1 MSINRTAEYVVLWKS
16 HKRAEWAAVGL
27 DNQAAALRQQLA
39 RNDANALLSSPPA
52 ASTGEYLSTE
62 KATETATG
70 TTTETATGTTTET
83 AAETTM
89 KMAAKVATNIGAVA
103 VAQRVAP
110 DLAAP
115 SVDVLAEIS
124 DELEFLENES
134 RHMWQLSAEI
144 GAELAQTEALLTFA
158 QRQKA
163 EQMLKQ
169 WEESGAGL

>member
-62 KATETATG
+62 KATEKA
-70 TTTETATGTTTET
+70 TETATGTTTET

>member
-39 RNDANALLSSPPA
+39 RNDANALLSSTPA
-52 ASTGEYLSTE
+52 ASTGEYLSTG
-62 KATETATG
+62 TA
-70 TTTETATGTTTET
+70 TET
-83 AAETTM
+83 AAETTT
-89 KMAAKVATNIGAVA
+89 KMAAKVGAVA
-103 VAQRVAP
+103 VAQRAEL

-124 DELEFLENES
+124 DELKFLENES
-134 RHMWQLSAEI
+134 RRMWQLSAEI

>member
-62 KATETATG
+62 TA
-70 TTTETATGTTTET
+70 TETATGTTTET

>member
-1 MSINRTAEYVVLWKS
+1 
-16 HKRAEWAAVGL
+16 L

-62 KATETATG
+62 K
-70 TTTETATGTTTET
+70 ATGTTTET

>member
-1 MSINRTAEYVVLWKS
+1 
-16 HKRAEWAAVGL
+16 
-27 DNQAAALRQQLA
+27 
-39 RNDANALLSSPPA
+39 
-52 ASTGEYLSTE
+52 
-62 KATETATG
+62 
-70 TTTETATGTTTET
+70 
-83 AAETTM
+83 M

-124 DELEFLENES
+124 DELKFLENES
-134 RHMWQLSAEI
+134 RRMWQLSAEI
-144 GAELAQTEALLTFA
+144 GAELARTEALLTFA

>member
-27 DNQAAALRQQLA
+27 DNQAAARRQQLA
-39 RNDANALLSSPPA
+39 RNDANALLSSTPA
-52 ASTGEYLSTE
+52 ASTGEYLSTG
-62 KATETATG
+62 TATPAASTG
-70 TTTETATGTTTET
+70 EYLLTGTATET
-83 AAETTM
+83 AAETTT
-89 KMAAKVATNIGAVA
+89 KMAAKVGAVA
-103 VAQRVAP
+103 VAQRAEL

-124 DELEFLENES
+124 DELKFLENES
-134 RHMWQLSAEI
+134 RRMWQLSAEI

>member
-62 KATETATG
+62 
-70 TTTETATGTTTET
+70 T
-83 AAETTM
+83 AAETTT
-89 KMAAKVATNIGAVA
+89 KMAAKVGAVA
-103 VAQRVAP
+103 VAQRAEL

-124 DELEFLENES
+124 DELKFLENES
-134 RHMWQLSAEI
+134 RRMWQLSAEI

>member
-62 KATETATG
+62 KS
-70 TTTETATGTTTET
+70 TGTTTET

>member
-52 ASTGEYLSTE
+52 ASTGEYLSTG
-62 KATETATG
+62 TA
-70 TTTETATGTTTET
+70 TET
-83 AAETTM
+83 AAETTT
-89 KMAAKVATNIGAVA
+89 KMAAKVGAVA
-103 VAQRVAP
+103 VAQRAEL

-124 DELEFLENES
+124 DELKFLENES
-134 RHMWQLSAEI
+134 RRMWQLSAEI

>member
-1 MSINRTAEYVVLWKS
+1 
-16 HKRAEWAAVGL
+16 L

-62 KATETATG
+62 KA
-70 TTTETATGTTTET
+70 TETATGTTTET

>member
-62 KATETATG
+62 KA
-70 TTTETATGTTTET
+70 TETATGTTTET

>member
-39 RNDANALLSSPPA
+39 RNDANALLSSTPA
-52 ASTGEYLSTE
+52 ASTGEYLSTG
-62 KATETATG
+62 TA
-70 TTTETATGTTTET
+70 TET
-83 AAETTM
+83 AAETAAETTT
-89 KMAAKVATNIGAVA
+89 KMAAKVGAVA
-103 VAQRVAP
+103 VAQRAEL

-124 DELEFLENES
+124 DELKFLENES
-134 RHMWQLSAEI
+134 RRMWQLSAEI

-169 WEESGAGL
+169 WEESGTGL